1 MVINYEPIKD
11 FIFIAITFLI
21 ILLAV
26 VGIFFIT
33 TGKTVREHTVYI
45 ENGQKIEETYTWE
58 NK

>member
-1 MVINYEPIKD
+1 MMIDNEPIKD
-11 FIFIAITFLI
+11 FVFIAITFLTI
-21 ILLAV
+21 MFAA

-45 ENGQKIEETYTWE
+45 ENGQKIQETYTWK